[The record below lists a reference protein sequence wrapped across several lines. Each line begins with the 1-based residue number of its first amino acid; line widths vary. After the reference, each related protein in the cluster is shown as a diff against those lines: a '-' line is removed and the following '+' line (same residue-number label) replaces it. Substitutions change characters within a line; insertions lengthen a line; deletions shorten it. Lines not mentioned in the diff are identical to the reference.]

1 MKVITEKVITEE
13 VLNQMMSERVSS
25 FRIVP
30 RGPWS
35 RRELASVLR
44 AAKISNCPRV
54 FVHVSPY
61 LFDRTLHIDFYREG
75 TNGTRKAGWW
85 LKQVVWRHFAFKTQ
99 FRYHDDEAEFERR
112 GTPID
117 SCRTLHAVRIK
128 HLPRRDRRVFV
139 KVDRD
144 GNTIMHGCV
153 KRWEGLMLLHKRR
166 GGQNG

>member
-13 VLNQMMSERVSS
+13 ILKQMMNEPVSS
-25 FRIVP
+25 FSITP
-30 RGPWS
+30 RPWS
-35 RRELASVLR
+35 RKEMALLLR
-44 AAKISNCPRV
+44 AAKISRCTRV
-54 FVHVSPY
+54 YVYVSPY
-61 LFDRTLHIDFYREG
+61 LFDRTLKIDFYREG

-99 FRYHDDEAEFERR
+99 FRYHDEEAEFERR

-117 SCRTLHAVRIK
+117 SCRTPHAVRIK

-144 GNTIMHGCV
+144 GNAIMNGCV
-153 KRWEGLMLLHKRR
+153 KRWEGMMLLHKRR
-166 GGQNG
+166 GGQK